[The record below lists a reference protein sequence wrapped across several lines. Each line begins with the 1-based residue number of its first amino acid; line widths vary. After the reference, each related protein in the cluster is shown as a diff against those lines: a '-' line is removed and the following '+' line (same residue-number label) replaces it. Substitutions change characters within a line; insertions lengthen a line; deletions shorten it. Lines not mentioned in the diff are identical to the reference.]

1 MLVVASIGAFM
12 SSTGIVAIFIPIVV
26 GLVAKTGAS
35 RTWLMMPLSVAALIS
50 GLLTLI
56 ATPPNLV
63 VSAALTSR
71 GLDALGFFELTPIGM
86 AVLAVAII
94 YMGDGRPQ
102 APRPARTK
110 VRPGWRPSES
120 FWPAT
125 D

>member
-12 SSTGIVAIFIPIVV
+12 SSTGIVHPHCRRPV
-26 GLVAKTGAS
+26 GEDRRS
-35 RTWLMMPLSVAALIS
+35 RTRLMMPLSVAALIS

-63 VSAALTSR
+63 ISALTSR

-86 AVLAVAII
+86 AVLAIAII
-94 YMGDGRPQ
+94 YMVTAGRK

-110 VRPGWRPSES
+110 VRPGWRLRRRVSGQLR
-120 FWPAT
+120 T